1 LAKKLTGDN
10 HIELEKFLKNLE
22 NFIAVDKKEIMNQ
35 EELTQD
41 VQEETQNNIT
51 SETEMEQKEEKP
63 KGDKGIFKEMFQQFV
78 DGTKKNKE
86 EGSEEAAEAVVPSES
101 ELLAAAAEQLKLEK
115 SELND
120 KYLRLF
126 AEFQNYKR
134 RTAKEKMDIIQTAGR
149 DVIKSL
155 LPVLD
160 DFNRAKKAADD
171 DDSIEAFSEGVQL
184 VYEKLH
190 NTMALQGLKA
200 VNSNGEVF
208 NADIHEAITEIPA
221 PTEELKGKV
230 IDTVESGYALN
241 DKIIRFPKVVVG
253 K

>member
-1 LAKKLTGDN
+1 MSNWNK
-10 HIELEKFLKNLE
+10 LKN
-22 NFIAVDKKEIMNQ
+22 FIGVDKNETMNK

-41 VQEETQNNIT
+41 VQEEVKIT
-51 SETEMEQKEEKP
+51 TEGETEVNDTEATEQETVEEL
-63 KGDKGIFKEMFQQFV
+63 
-78 DGTKKNKE
+78 
-86 EGSEEAAEAVVPSES
+86 SEIE
-101 ELLAAAAEQLKLEK
+101 KLEVEVDK
-115 SELND
+115 LKAEKVELND

-126 AEFQNYKR
+126 AEFQNYRR

-171 DDSIEAFSEGVQL
+171 DDSVEAFSEGVEL
-184 VYEKLH
+184 VYEKLQ
-190 NTMALQGLKA
+190 NVLKQQGLKA
-200 VNSNGEVF
+200 VGSNGEVF

-230 IDTVESGYALN
+230 LDTVESGYALN
-241 DKIIRFPKVVVG
+241 DKLIRYPKVVVG

>member
-1 LAKKLTGDN
+1 MSNWNK
-10 HIELEKFLKNLE
+10 LKN
-22 NFIAVDKKEIMNQ
+22 FIGVDKNETMNK

-41 VQEETQNNIT
+41 VQEEVKIT
-51 SETEMEQKEEKP
+51 TEGETEVNDTEATEQETVEEL
-63 KGDKGIFKEMFQQFV
+63 
-78 DGTKKNKE
+78 
-86 EGSEEAAEAVVPSES
+86 SEIE
-101 ELLAAAAEQLKLEK
+101 KLELEVNK
-115 SELND
+115 LKAEKVELND

-126 AEFQNYKR
+126 AEFQNYRR

-171 DDSIEAFSEGVQL
+171 DDSVEAFSEGVEL
-184 VYEKLH
+184 VYEKLQ
-190 NTMALQGLKA
+190 NTLKQQGLKA
-200 VNSNGEVF
+200 VESNGEVF

-230 IDTVESGYALN
+230 LDTVESGYALN
-241 DKIIRFPKVVVG
+241 DKLIRYPKVVVG

>member
-1 LAKKLTGDN
+1 
-10 HIELEKFLKNLE
+10 
-22 NFIAVDKKEIMNQ
+22 MNQ
-35 EELTQD
+35 EELTQE
-41 VQEETQNNIT
+41 VQEEIQNKTT
-51 SETEMEQKEEKP
+51 SETEMEQNEEKP
-63 KGDKGIFKEMFQQFV
+63 KVEKGMFKEMFQQFV
-78 DGTKKNKE
+78 DGAKKGKDEGTEDVTE
-86 EGSEEAAEAVVPSES
+86 EIVLSES
-101 ELLAAAAEQLKLEK
+101 ELLAVEVEKLKLEK

-149 DVIKSL
+149 DVIKSI

-171 DDSIEAFSEGVQL
+171 DESIEAFSEGVQL

-190 NTMALQGLKA
+190 HTMKAQGLK
-200 VNSNGEVF
+200 VVESNGEVF

-221 PTEELKGKV
+221 PTEELKGKI
-230 IDTVESGYALN
+230 IDTVESGYSLN
-241 DKIIRFPKVVVG
+241 DKIIRYPKVVIG

>member
-1 LAKKLTGDN
+1 
-10 HIELEKFLKNLE
+10 
-22 NFIAVDKKEIMNQ
+22 
-35 EELTQD
+35 
-41 VQEETQNNIT
+41 
-51 SETEMEQKEEKP
+51 
-63 KGDKGIFKEMFQQFV
+63 MFQQFV
-78 DGTKKNKE
+78 DGGKRNKE
-86 EGSEEAAEAVVPSES
+86 ETTEEVAEQKKPSE
-101 ELLAAAAEQLKLEK
+101 AEKLTEEVEKLKLEK

-134 RTAKEKMDIIQTAGR
+134 RTAKEKMDIIQTAGV
-149 DVIKSL
+149 DVIKAL

-171 DDSIEAFSEGVQL
+171 DDSVEAFSEGVEL

-190 NTMALQGLKA
+190 NTMTLQGLKPLE
-200 VNSNGEVF
+200 SNGEVF
-208 NADIHEAITEIPA
+208 DADIHEAITEIPA

-230 IDTVESGYALN
+230 IDTVENGYALN
-241 DKIIRFPKVVVG
+241 DKIIRYPKVVVG

>member
-1 LAKKLTGDN
+1 MSNWNK
-10 HIELEKFLKNLE
+10 LKN
-22 NFIAVDKKEIMNQ
+22 FIGVDKNETMNK

-41 VQEETQNNIT
+41 VQEEVKIT
-51 SETEMEQKEEKP
+51 TEGETEVNDTEATEQETVEEL
-63 KGDKGIFKEMFQQFV
+63 
-78 DGTKKNKE
+78 
-86 EGSEEAAEAVVPSES
+86 SEIE
-101 ELLAAAAEQLKLEK
+101 KLEVEVNK
-115 SELND
+115 LKAEKVELND

-126 AEFQNYKR
+126 AEFQNYRR

-171 DDSIEAFSEGVQL
+171 DDSVEAFSEGVEL
-184 VYEKLH
+184 VYEKLQ
-190 NTMALQGLKA
+190 NTLKQQGLKA
-200 VNSNGEVF
+200 VESNGEVF

-230 IDTVESGYALN
+230 LDTVESGYALN
-241 DKIIRFPKVVVG
+241 DKLIRYPKVVVG